1 MPEGLRAQIEPLH
14 AIIEAMGLPLI
25 IIDEVEADD
34 VIGTLATRARAEGLT
49 TAVPNSTWGFS
60 VIELTTGEVLLEQ
73 SSDKLFVLT
82 THQFIQF
89 AII

>member
-1 MPEGLRAQIEPLH
+1 AKSI
-14 AIIEAMGLPLI
+14 
-25 IIDEVEADD
+25 
-34 VIGTLATRARAEGLT
+34 T
-49 TAVPNSTWGFS
+49 TTQCCGHDHPVTSQLQYQHSTWGFS

>member
-1 MPEGLRAQIEPLH
+1 VDTIVRITSQLWYQH
-14 AIIEAMGLPLI
+14 
-25 IIDEVEADD
+25 
-34 VIGTLATRARAEGLT
+34 
-49 TAVPNSTWGFS
+49 STWGFS
-60 VIELTTGEVLLEQ
+60 VIKLTTGEVLLEQ